1 MQISSAPTTE
11 PVSSRLSPV
20 EVWQIL
26 LKHLLAQHYGL
37 TLNVILTLHL
47 RTAFVS

>member
-1 MQISSAPTTE
+1 MQISTAPTTE

-26 LKHLLAQHYGL
+26 LKHLLAQHYGRK
-37 TLNVILTLHL
+37 
-47 RTAFVS
+47 RTARAVWS